1 MDTPSHRFAFQ
12 DGIIGELCPNETETN
27 WVINFKRGILSSLQN
42 SMQRLDIDHKT
53 KETDISGTCDV
64 NYVVNGASETS
75 LIIQKHKDIST
86 CQNRYKTNSILQTT
100 PYDFRKHYTAW
111 PVLQSTSYCNVC
123 EFDFFLF
130 ETLLSTINFLW
141 PSIATDNRRSQYL
154 SKCRMLRTSSIVAV
168 LK

>member
-1 MDTPSHRFAFQ
+1 MKGYLSYRFAFQ
-12 DGIIGELCPNETETN
+12 DGVIGELCPNETETN

-123 EFDFFLF
+123 EFRKLF
-130 ETLLSTINFLW
+130 I
-141 PSIATDNRRSQYL
+141 
-154 SKCRMLRTSSIVAV
+154 
-168 LK
+168 